1 MALVLLASLLPGSV
15 LPYVPGC
22 PEQLAAKELAQA
34 ARQFCLDAWA
44 WRETLSGEGL
54 TLAAWATVFP
64 IPIPNG
70 YEAVVEAVP
79 SLWRG
84 SSPIPL
90 DQRLYALRPDG
101 ALVFERPGQAGG
113 EALKLEVV
121 WNPNLSV
128 DAAGMPLVRFPDWLL
143 ASWGAAMAAGAL
155 ARLQGMTK
163 KPWGDP
169 DQFRQNLDFYRD
181 AVGRAKLAHWS
192 GGKGADGIQ
201 ITVPE
206 FV

>member
-1 MALVLLASLLPGSV
+1 MALVPLASLLPGSV

-34 ARQFCLDAWA
+34 ARQFCLDSWA
-44 WRETLSGEGL
+44 WRETISGEGL
-54 TLAAWATVFP
+54 ALAAGATLFT
-64 IPIPNG
+64 IPIPAG
-70 YEAVVEAVP
+70 YEAAVEAVP

-84 SSPIPL
+84 ADPRPL
-90 DQRLYALRPDG
+90 DKRLYSLRPDG
-101 ALVFERPGQAGG
+101 ALVFERPGEAGG

-121 WNPNLSV
+121 WNPGLSV
-128 DAAGMPLVRFPDWLL
+128 DAAGMPLARLPDWLL
-143 ASWGAAMAAGAL
+143 SAWGAAISSGAL
-155 ARLQGMTK
+155 ARLQAMTK

-181 AVGRAKLAHWS
+181 AVGRAKLSYWS
-192 GGKGADGIQ
+192 GGKGADAITL
-201 ITVPE
+201 TVPE